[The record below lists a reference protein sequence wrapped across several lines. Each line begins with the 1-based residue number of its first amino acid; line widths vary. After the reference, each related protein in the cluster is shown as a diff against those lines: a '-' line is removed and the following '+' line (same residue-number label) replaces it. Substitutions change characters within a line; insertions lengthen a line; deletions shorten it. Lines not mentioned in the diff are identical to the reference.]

1 MSGSVNL
8 VSSGGGSVAIIP
20 PNTASAYTLT
30 APASTGVIAQ
40 VLVGEV
46 KAFITGTVPTG
57 YLECDGASVNTT
69 TYAGLY
75 AIIGYTYGGSGASFT
90 LPDFRGK
97 FLRGWA
103 HGSAN
108 DPDAAS
114 RTNRGD
120 GTTGDHVGTLQ
131 GNQYVS
137 HTHAPTIGRNGSSGG
152 SNVVCVVTT
161 TGVYVAP
168 AYGDTGGI
176 AIVASG
182 GNETRPININVMYII
197 KY

>member
-20 PNTASAYTLT
+20 PNTASDYTLT

-57 YLECDGASVNTT
+57 YLECDGASVSTT

-108 DPDAAS
+108 DPDRAA

-120 GTTGDHVGTLQ
+120 GTTGDYVGT
-131 GNQYVS
+131 NQVDGFKS
-137 HTHAPTIGRNGSSGG
+137 HTHTTSTDIYRTGTGS
-152 SNVVCVVTT
+152 
-161 TGVYVAP
+161 TGLWTLTSTAGTPGVSQVS
-168 AYGDTGGI
+168 I
-176 AIVASG
+176 NASG
-182 GNETRPININVMYII
+182 GNESRPININVMYII

>member
-57 YLECDGASVNTT
+57 YLECDGASVSTT

-108 DPDAAS
+108 DPDRAA

-120 GTTGDHVGTLQ
+120 GTTGDYVGT
-131 GNQYVS
+131 NQVDGFKSHS
-137 HTHAPTIGRNGSSGG
+137 HTIPGDTSTAGNFTWTAGDQVCYKSGAPTGS
-152 SNVVCVVTT
+152 T
-161 TGVYVAP
+161 
-168 AYGDTGGI
+168 
-176 AIVASG
+176 G